1 MKHAVIVKALV
12 FDKQD
17 RILLIRRSKTAPRR
31 PLEWDLPGG
40 FVDDGDISYQ
50 QACLRELNEEAGFW
64 AVDGTIRLSYTESNY
79 NTADDGETYDVSWLY
94 FTVKTTTIDVT
105 LSYEHDKSTWV
116 SLEDALGLIQYD
128 KQLRA
133 LAYIQ
138 RVRQAQ

>member
-1 MKHAVIVKALV
+1 
-12 FDKQD
+12 
-17 RILLIRRSKTAPRR
+17 
-31 PLEWDLPGG
+31 
-40 FVDDGDISYQ
+40 
-50 QACLRELNEEAGFW
+50 
-64 AVDGTIRLSYTESNY
+64 
-79 NTADDGETYDVSWLY
+79 VSWLY